1 MHCLFCVVVTGKV
14 LYANGGAQVA
24 LLGIQMIWTADC
36 QEALDRISKERDRTI
51 MAQTNKVFAT
61 MMADLVQCCLSDL
74 GTRLNRTK
82 YETLVTIHVHQV
94 SCEQCS
100 GISLQ
105 CRHVLATFLLKT
117 GS

>member
-1 MHCLFCVVVTGKV
+1 
-14 LYANGGAQVA
+14 
-24 LLGIQMIWTADC
+24 MIWTADC
-36 QEALDRISKERDRTI
+36 QEALDKISRERDRTI

-94 SCEQCS
+94 CYKHFWVVFVNDLYPGFSCMKRNCS
-100 GISLQ
+100 DALSL
-105 CRHVLATFLLKT
+105 V
-117 GS
+117 SS